1 MPADR
6 SPQPTPTA
14 KTRPMSYQDI
24 LFEADGDIR
33 WIKINRE
40 AKGNAFRLQTV
51 REMIDALEQSR
62 RDLECRSVV
71 ITGVGERFFCLGG
84 DHDGAHSDDDPRHYR
99 HTFPVVDLYDLIDK
113 MTVPVIA
120 MVKGFAVGGG
130 NVLAMVCDLTIA
142 SSKATFRQV
151 GPMMGSFDA
160 GFGTWMLEQSV
171 GRKRAKE
178 IWYLNRK
185 YSATEA
191 LDMGLVNEV
200 VEPDGLETRVRE
212 ICAELSSRGPMA
224 IGALKASFYAM
235 HAGAPGLSR
244 VALDLLTPH
253 YYGTEESHELGR
265 AFAAKRAP
273 DKSKFYR

>member
-1 MPADR
+1 
-6 SPQPTPTA
+6 
-14 KTRPMSYQDI
+14 MSYQDI

-33 WIKINRE
+33 WVKINRE

-51 REMIDALEQSR
+51 REMIDALEQAR
-62 RDLECRSVV
+62 RDVECRSVV
-71 ITGVGERFFCLGG
+71 LSGVGERFFCLGG
-84 DHDGAHSDDDPRHYR
+84 DHDGAHSDDDPLHYR

-160 GFGTWMLEQSV
+160 GFGTWMLEQTV

-185 YSATEA
+185 YSAAEA
-191 LDMGLVNEV
+191 LEMGLVNEI
-200 VEPDGLETRVRE
+200 VEPDRLEARVRE